1 MFYRWGSE
9 KRNNLSKGIGGG
21 RGRVQDLKPGL
32 LTPEHGLSAS
42 C

>member
-9 KRNNLSKGIGGG
+9 KKNNLSKGIGG
-21 RGRVQDLKPGL
+21 GRVQDLKPGL